1 MSNKVS
7 YLDTQTAIKS
17 PKNSNYPSICSNWSI
32 HYFTT
37 IIISSSRRN
46 PTQSVSRVVEWLTA
60 LMGTFATHHE
70 HLLNFRHSLKRIL
83 KLRPFVGA
91 YVTSLQQRSIN
102 QSINLPIG
110 HSLHYNF
117 EAERILSFSFC
128 MRSNLLDQAEKYLN
142 PFGHRPA
149 RSTNA
154 IYSPREFCCNG
165 LSSKCIESVHSSF
178 QPASPVFFNEA
189 SPPLLR

>member
-1 MSNKVS
+1 MINRV
-7 YLDTQTAIKS
+7 
-17 PKNSNYPSICSNWSI
+17 NWNVCNPSQAVAQ
-32 HYFTT
+32 F
-37 IIISSSRRN
+37 SSQSKTRPQVATLCEGLRSRYN
-46 PTQSVSRVVEWLTA
+46 
-60 LMGTFATHHE
+60 
-70 HLLNFRHSLKRIL
+70 ND
-83 KLRPFVGA
+83 
-91 YVTSLQQRSIN
+91 RSIN
-102 QSINLPIG
+102 QSINLPTDQLRCTII
-110 HSLHYNF
+110 SK
-117 EAERILSFSFC
+117 AERIHTLSFSLSFR

-189 SPPLLR
+189 SLPLR